1 MRWDRVWGDRARGD
15 RGRHHGGTFREAR
28 LVATLIVALA
38 PLSVPGTCFAQTS
51 PPDTT
56 QTRTVERHRIAAGP
70 DYMRISKWTA
80 LAGGLGTAGYGFLTS
95 LDVDDRYEE
104 LELLCA
110 SDPVRCGARAPDGSY
125 LDPELERRYRD
136 VLRRNRWAK
145 RTLVAG
151 QAGVLAGA
159 VLFVLELRRR
169 GPPPNIPFEP
179 ARLIFEPDGQ
189 GGARIGVRMPV
200 AGHGGR

>member
-1 MRWDRVWGDRARGD
+1 MRCIHGSRVAGQVQP
-15 RGRHHGGTFREAR
+15 AR
-28 LVATLIVALA
+28 LFSALLA
-38 PLSVPGTCFAQTS
+38 VVGHLSVPGPGFGQTE
-51 PPDTT
+51 PPDTVPAP
-56 QTRTVERHRIAAGP
+56 TVERHRIAAGP

-80 LAGGLGTAGYGFLTS
+80 LAGGLGTAGFGFLTS
-95 LDVDDRYEE
+95 LEVDDRYEE
-104 LELLCA
+104 LERLCA

-159 VLFVLELRRR
+159 ALFVLELRRR

-189 GGARIGVRMPV
+189 GGARIGVRLPV
-200 AGHGGR
+200 AGQRGR